1 MSISKRTEKFFVAE
15 PGFGTNLQSLQ
26 YMYRIRESTF
36 ERPTM

>member
-26 YMYRIRESTF
+26 YRIRESTF